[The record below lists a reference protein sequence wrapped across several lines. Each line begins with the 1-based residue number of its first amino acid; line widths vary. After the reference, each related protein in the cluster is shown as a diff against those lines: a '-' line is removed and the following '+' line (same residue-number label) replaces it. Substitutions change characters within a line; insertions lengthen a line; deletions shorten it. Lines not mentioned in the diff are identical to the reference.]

1 MTEEET
7 TESTSSGPSR
17 RAMIGTGA
25 VASAIGIAGGFTA
38 GRATAAEP
46 TKGAPPPP
54 SPCAVPTSPGSPHP
68 SGTGCTSPPSTSPRR
83 RGHG

>member
-46 TKGAPPPP
+46 TKGAPP
-54 SPCAVPTSPGSPHP
+54 SPFALRGAHQPGAEAEGQGQS
-68 SGTGCTSPPSTSPRR
+68 
-83 RGHG
+83 